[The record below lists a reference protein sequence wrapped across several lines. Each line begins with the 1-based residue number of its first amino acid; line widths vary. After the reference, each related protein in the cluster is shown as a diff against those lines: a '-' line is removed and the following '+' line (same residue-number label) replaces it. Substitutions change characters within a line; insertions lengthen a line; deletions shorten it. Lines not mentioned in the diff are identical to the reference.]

1 MLNEADAGILFSP
14 PENVIEEF
22 PQFPVTVDYEGLQA
36 AFEQVL

>member
-1 MLNEADAGILFSP
+1 MLNDADPGILFSP

-22 PQFPVTVDYEGLQA
+22 RQFPVTVDYAGLQA